1 MEYYFEYKKL
11 LPLLKTWKYHLVI
24 VFVVATIAA
33 AIFSGPEFITPM
45 YKSYAVVYPDNLE
58 PYSKESTTEQMIQIF
73 HSQGIEDS
81 MIAKYDLAKRYDI
94 NPKDKYFRTEL
105 LRLYRKNVSINKTNY
120 EAVEVSVLDKDPD
133 TAKLM
138 VDNLISLFNSKVERM
153 KREKYSELVNA
164 YEGQLKRKKASMDSL
179 RNVLKQLGKMG
190 IFEYNYQ
197 SQQIMRAYLGNLA
210 KSSLKN
216 ERDAKTLMKNM
227 GKYSGDLVQTVRM
240 LSDESGSYVTV
251 KLKYENEYRQLVSH
265 ITYTNV
271 VTYPFVPD
279 KKTYPIRWL
288 IVLVTDAAAMALA
301 FLLIVFLDRKTFSAS

>member
-1 MEYYFEYKKL
+1 
-11 LPLLKTWKYHLVI
+11 
-24 VFVVATIAA
+24 
-33 AIFSGPEFITPM
+33 
-45 YKSYAVVYPDNLE
+45 
-58 PYSKESTTEQMIQIF
+58 
-73 HSQGIEDS
+73 
-81 MIAKYDLAKRYDI
+81 
-94 NPKDKYFRTEL
+94 
-105 LRLYRKNVSINKTNY
+105 VSINKTNY